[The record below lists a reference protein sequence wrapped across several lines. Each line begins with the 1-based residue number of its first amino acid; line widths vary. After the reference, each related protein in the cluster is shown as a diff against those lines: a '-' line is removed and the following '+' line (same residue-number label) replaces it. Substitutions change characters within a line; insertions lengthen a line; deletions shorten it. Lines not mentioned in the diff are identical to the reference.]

1 MPSGYV
7 DPMSTYVVRV
17 HFRGSVLAEVE
28 ATDENDALQEAIMDD
43 GVPFQST
50 IVRCEILESK

>member
-1 MPSGYV
+1 MK
-7 DPMSTYVVRV
+7 TYVVRV
-17 HFRGSVLAEVE
+17 YFKGSVLAEVE
-28 ATDENDALQEAIMDD
+28 AADENDALQEAIMDD